1 MGRMKNLA
9 ELEDGKKLNGSNK
22 EDQPVKVFW
31 RLRRRII
38 RYENGKTRD
47 GYFEEQLS
55 VFDSTVSKRV
65 QSYGSLYARSPV
77 IHGAANSSKA
87 LTVLWLSMIQSIAK
101 RLMKG
106 MEPGHHSTSTTAH
119 LPFTI

>member
-38 RYENGKTRD
+38 HYENGKTRD

-77 IHGAANSSKA
+77 IHGAAN
-87 LTVLWLSMIQSIAK
+87 
-101 RLMKG
+101 
-106 MEPGHHSTSTTAH
+106 
-119 LPFTI
+119 

>member
-9 ELEDGKKLNGSNK
+9 ELEDGKKLNGNNK
-22 EDQPVKVFW
+22 EDQPVKVIW

-55 VFDSTVSKRV
+55 VFYSTVSKRV

-77 IHGAANSSKA
+77 IHGAAN
-87 LTVLWLSMIQSIAK
+87 
-101 RLMKG
+101 
-106 MEPGHHSTSTTAH
+106 
-119 LPFTI
+119 